1 MPTTYHIPLKSLQ
14 PIHMKIIELYL
25 KCWKKKDI
33 ADEVGVSCTTVSH
46 TLRDPIAQKII
57 NCHDERQ
64 PEKEFFAIGSD
75 GGTNSSQSD
84 TLQVNPTFF

>member
-33 ADEVGVSCTTVSH
+33 AEEVGVSCTTVSH
-46 TLRDPIAQKII
+46 TLRDPVAQKII
-57 NCHDERQ
+57 KNIMKDR
-64 PEKEFFAIGSD
+64 
-75 GGTNSSQSD
+75 
-84 TLQVNPTFF
+84 LQKSMQHFSVQA

>member
-33 ADEVGVSCTTVSH
+33 ANEVGVSASTVSH
-46 TLRDPIAQKII
+46 TLKDPIAQKII
-57 NCHDERQ
+57 NAMMND
-64 PEKEFFAIGSD
+64 S
-75 GGTNSSQSD
+75 
-84 TLQVNPTFF
+84 LQKNMQHLPMQT

>member
-1 MPTTYHIPLKSLQ
+1 MPPTYHIPLKSLQ

-33 ADEVGVSCTTVSH
+33 AAELGVSCSTVSH

-57 NCHDERQ
+57 NAMMKDNLKKSFLQ
-64 PEKEFFAIGSD
+64 FPEQK
-75 GGTNSSQSD
+75 
-84 TLQVNPTFF
+84 

>member
-25 KCWKKKDI
+25 KYWKKKDI
-33 ADEVGVSCTTVSH
+33 ANEVGVSCSTVSH

-57 NCHDERQ
+57 NAMMND
-64 PEKEFFAIGSD
+64 S
-75 GGTNSSQSD
+75 
-84 TLQVNPTFF
+84 LQKNMQHLPMQT

>member
-14 PIHMKIIELYL
+14 PMHMEIIELYL

-33 ADEVGVSCTTVSH
+33 AAELGISTTTVSH

-57 NCHDERQ
+57 
-64 PEKEFFAIGSD
+64 S
-75 GGTNSSQSD
+75 TVLSSR
-84 TLQVNPTFF
+84 LQKSFKHYG

>member
-14 PIHMKIIELYL
+14 PMHMKIIELYL

-33 ADEVGVSCTTVSH
+33 AEEVGISCTTVSH

-57 NCHDERQ
+57 NSMMKDSLQKNVPQFSLHL
-64 PEKEFFAIGSD
+64 
-75 GGTNSSQSD
+75 QSD
-84 TLQVNPTFF
+84 

>member
-33 ADEVGVSCTTVSH
+33 ANEVGVSCSTVSH

-57 NCHDERQ
+57 NAMMKDNLKKSFLQSAQMVALILH
-64 PEKEFFAIGSD
+64 
-75 GGTNSSQSD
+75 SQTPSK
-84 TLQVNPTFF
+84 

>member
-33 ADEVGVSCTTVSH
+33 ANEVCVSCSTVSH
-46 TLRDPIAQKII
+46 TLRDPIAQEII
-57 NCHDERQ
+57 KTIMKDNLQ
-64 PEKEFFAIGSD
+64 KSMQAILPAD
-75 GGTNSSQSD
+75 
-84 TLQVNPTFF
+84 

>member
-14 PIHMKIIELYL
+14 PNHMKIIALYL

-33 ADEVGVSCTTVSH
+33 ANEVGVSATTVSH

-57 NCHDERQ
+57 NAMMNDSLQNCMQMIRPTDQFQ
-64 PEKEFFAIGSD
+64 PNQ
-75 GGTNSSQSD
+75 NS
-84 TLQVNPTFF
+84 V

>member
-25 KCWKKKDI
+25 QCWKKKDI
-33 ADEVGVSCTTVSH
+33 ANEVGVSCSTVSH

-57 NCHDERQ
+57 NAMMKDNLKKSFLQ
-64 PEKEFFAIGSD
+64 SAQMGALILY
-75 GGTNSSQSD
+75 SQTPSK
-84 TLQVNPTFF
+84 